1 MKLNDK
7 QIQEIKLLYGDNV
20 DAADIAL
27 DILRKKKNRPG
38 VFDKDDFI
46 NHTVEEFEKLIQ
58 LPRIY
63 RRIPDEDYDP
73 KKTILEATLTIK
85 KYVKYTKY
93 STLELV
99 ENEIRLIKETIN
111 RRYKKLSGMM
121 VRKIDKEIEGLE
133 RRKQII
139 LEDVEEIDFN

>member
-27 DILRKKKNRPG
+27 DIIRKKKNLPG

-58 LPRIY
+58 LPKVY
-63 RRIPDEDYDP
+63 KYIPEEYNP
-73 KKTILEATLTIK
+73 KKTILEATKTIK
-85 KYVKYTKY
+85 ECVKTAKY

-99 ENEIRLIKETIN
+99 ETEIRFIKETIN

-121 VRKIDKEIEGLE
+121 VKNIDKEIEGLE
-133 RRKQII
+133 KRKQII
-139 LEDVEEIDFN
+139 LEDVEEIYFN